1 MLIMPTERSG
11 RAERAMKMSADR
23 RLDSVGDIMRTLRAD
38 LRTLPTLSIDAIRV
52 VRRRYSAALAEA
64 PASSVVDVA
73 DALLIG
79 GTSAERLVGTELLVA
94 RPDAIRRLRSSDVEK
109 WARGLDD
116 WGSIDM
122 YGVTVAGAA
131 WREGC
136 VPDRHVMRWA
146 GSADRW
152 RRRLALVATVPL
164 NSRAR
169 GGQGDTART
178 LRVCAALVDD
188 RDDMVV
194 KALSWALRELSKRD
208 PRSVAAFLREH
219 ELRLASRVRRE
230 VKTKLET
237 GRKVARAR

>member
-1 MLIMPTERSG
+1 MSTARSADVVG
-11 RAERAMKMSADR
+11 RLARGAVADVLSSVRAE
-23 RLDSVGDIMRTLRAD
+23 
-38 LRTLPTLSIDAIRV
+38 LRTLPTRSIDAIRA
-52 VRRRYSAALAEA
+52 VRRRHSAALAES
-64 PASSVVDVA
+64 PPSTVVDVA
-73 DALLIG
+73 GALLSAG
-79 GTSAERLVGTELLVA
+79 RSAERLIGTELLIA
-94 RPDAIRRLRSSDVEK
+94 RPDAIRRVRSADVEK
-109 WARGLDD
+109 WATGLDD
-116 WGSIDM
+116 WGSVDM
-122 YGVTVAGAA
+122 YGVTVAGVA

-146 GSADRW
+146 GSTDRW

-237 GRKVARAR
+237 GRKVARAT

>member
-1 MLIMPTERSG
+1 MARPVV
-11 RAERAMKMSADR
+11 ADV
-23 RLDSVGDIMRTLRAD
+23 LNAVRAD
-38 LRTLPTLSIDAIRV
+38 LRALPTRSIDAIRG
-52 VRRRYSAALAEA
+52 VRRRYSAALADA
-64 PASSVVDVA
+64 PPSTVVDVA
-73 DALLIG
+73 DALLAG
-79 GTSAERLVGTELLVA
+79 GTSAERLIGTELLIA
-94 RPDAIRRLRSSDVEK
+94 RPDAIRRVRSVDVEK

-122 YGVTVAGAA
+122 YGVTVAGVA
-131 WREGC
+131 WREGR

-146 GSADRW
+146 ASADRW

-208 PRSVAAFLREH
+208 PHSVAGFLREH

-237 GRKVARAR
+237 GRKVARAT

>member
-1 MLIMPTERSG
+1 MARD
-11 RAERAMKMSADR
+11 AVAD
-23 RLDSVGDIMRTLRAD
+23 VVKAVRAD
-38 LRTLPTLSIDAIRV
+38 LRTLPKLSIDAIRG
-52 VRRRYSAALAEA
+52 VRRQYSAALADA
-64 PASSVVDVA
+64 PPSTVVDVS
-73 DALLIG
+73 DALLAG
-79 GTSAERLVGTELLVA
+79 GTSAERLIGTELLIA
-94 RPDAIRRLRSSDVEK
+94 RPDAIRRVRSADVEK
-109 WARGLDD
+109 WASGLDD

-122 YGVTVAGAA
+122 YGVTVAGVA

-208 PRSVAAFLREH
+208 PRSVAGFLREH
-219 ELRLASRVRRE
+219 ESRLASRVRRE

-237 GRKVARAR
+237 GRKVARAT